1 MKTIQLDSTQTRRP
15 VASHLAATTTLALLL
30 ALLASA
36 SCGGSQRGGALPP
49 EEQVG
54 RAYQEELP
62 WHYERYANTLAM
74 VRFDTERF
82 TLFPDGEAREVARPT
97 RGDATACELSLV
109 SETDEMR
116 VMRMQCDEH
125 DEAAVYA
132 LEGYWVFTQTG
143 LYLTQERPASVL
155 EVESQPYALM
165 SPARP
170 QGSEF
175 SSSLRAEGV
184 LEEPREGEYCIEWD
198 RSGRGEELVRYC
210 FQEGVG
216 LTDVRVIR
224 TQDDGTAEEMH
235 AIPVEG
241 DAEGA
246 ESTED

>member
-1 MKTIQLDSTQTRRP
+1 MNTTTLDATRTRRQTT
-15 VASHLAATTTLALLL
+15 SHFATTTMLGLLL
-30 ALLASA
+30 ALFVSA
-36 SCGGSQRGGALPP
+36 ACGGAQRSGALPP
-49 EEQVG
+49 EEQIG

-109 SETDEMR
+109 SETSEMR

-132 LEGYWVFTQTG
+132 LEGYWVFTESG
-143 LYLTQERPASVL
+143 LYLTQERPVSVL

-170 QGSEF
+170 QGSPF
-175 SSSLRAEGV
+175 SSSLREEGV

-224 TQDDGTAEEMH
+224 AQEDGTSEEMH
-235 AIPVEG
+235 AIPVEE
-241 DAEGA
+241 DVESAEP
-246 ESTED
+246 SED